1 MLQFHTTMRISLA
14 LAVALT
20 ASASLAD
27 SRTYEIR
34 KGGKSVAE
42 FHAEDSYDA
51 FDGKTNGISGTI
63 VADPANPSAATVN
76 LTVDMTSLDTGVALR
91 NREMGELYLESGK
104 YPNATFKSVSVEGPQ
119 TIEAN
124 QPVEIKV
131 TGDFALHGVTKRLT
145 LPVRI
150 VLIPDGRIHAT
161 SMFRV
166 KLPDFGINVPQNILV
181 TVEDMVPVRLDVWA
195 TAK

>member
-1 MLQFHTTMRISLA
+1 MAQSTMRVSLA

-20 ASASLAD
+20 ASAALAD

-42 FHAEDSYDA
+42 FHAEDSYDS
-51 FDGKTNGISGTI
+51 FDGKTNAISGTI

-76 LTVDMTSLDTGVALR
+76 LTVDITSLETGVALR

-104 YPNATFKSVSVEGPQ
+104 YPNATFKSASVEAPQ
-119 TIEAN
+119 AIEAN
-124 QPVEIKV
+124 QPAEIKV
-131 TGDFALHGVTKRLT
+131 TGDFVLHGVTKRLT
-145 LPVRI
+145 LPVRV
-150 VLIPDGRIHAT
+150 VLIPDGGRIHAT

-181 TVEDMVPVRLDVWA
+181 TVEDQVPVRLDIWA